1 MESMTG
7 YAFIEKSSDQFSF
20 SVEIKSLNSKYLETY
35 ANIPRILRNEENDFI
50 SILKERFSR
59 GKIELSIEIYDWTD
73 TRPVSLNASLIK
85 KYYQELQAIHSS
97 LHIKEPLRFESI
109 LSLEGVLNRER
120 SIVSKKSRK
129 DIYTALEHVV
139 KKTIEMRKKEGMATK
154 KDIINSLEVIWGNAE
169 TIKNIARNFVTEK
182 QQLLQKRINALA
194 GGAVDDQ
201 RLMSEI
207 AILADKLDINEET
220 VRLND
225 HLQKYKAVMKDK
237 GQIGKKLDFI
247 AQEMF
252 REINT
257 ISSKSNNSEISH
269 LAVEVKNHIDKIR
282 EQCRNVV

>member
-35 ANIPRILRNEENDFI
+35 ANIPRILRNEENDLI

-129 DIYTALEHVV
+129 DIYTALEYVV

-154 KDIINSLEVIWGNAE
+154 KDIINSLEVILENAE

-225 HLQKYKAVMKDK
+225 HLQKYKTVMKDK

>member
-35 ANIPRILRNEENDFI
+35 ANIPRILRNEENDLI

-129 DIYTALEHVV
+129 DIYTALEYVV

-154 KDIINSLEVIWGNAE
+154 KDIINSLEVIWENAE

-225 HLQKYKAVMKDK
+225 HLQKYKTVMKDK

-269 LAVEVKNHIDKIR
+269 LAVEVKESHR
-282 EQCRNVV
+282 